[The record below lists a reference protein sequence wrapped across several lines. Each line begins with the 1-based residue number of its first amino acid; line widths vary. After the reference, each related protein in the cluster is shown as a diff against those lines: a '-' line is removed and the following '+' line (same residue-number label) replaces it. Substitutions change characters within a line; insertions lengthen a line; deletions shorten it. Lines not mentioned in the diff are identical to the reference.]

1 MKNNNILLI
10 SNDKLFLKN
19 DIVSSDYNDTI
30 NIIEALS
37 SFNSI
42 CFISRFSKKKNN
54 FSFVNKK
61 KNFFKF
67 PLFNLLKIERY
78 KILMISITPFNFLSF
93 LILKIF
99 NKKVKGYVYLRS
111 DGHLEYFYKYG
122 TIGLIF
128 YKLIFNHITNSLNV
142 ISVSK
147 HLTGLKNKYFLINP
161 SEIEA
166 VWFKKRN
173 TPKLDFPRLLYLGR
187 FKKEKG
193 VFSFLKIVKMINN
206 NFRLN
211 IVGYKKKK
219 SIGKKIHLYNETSS
233 LKKIIKF
240 YDSCN
245 IFVLPSYTEGAP
257 KVILESLA
265 RYRPIIVFNEI
276 KHVTSKYRGIFVSKR
291 NIKDFKKKID
301 FIINNYHKITNDIKK
316 NKIPSKLEF
325 QKKLRKIIL

>member
-1 MKNNNILLI
+1 MKSDNILVI
-10 SNDKLFLKN
+10 SNDKLFLK
-19 DIVSSDYNDTI
+19 DDRVSSNFNDTI
-30 NIIEALS
+30 NIIGALIGFKS
-37 SFNSI
+37 ISFL
-42 CFISRFSKKKNN
+42 SRFSKKDNN
-54 FSFVNKK
+54 FSITNKK
-61 KNFFKF
+61 KNFLKF
-67 PLFNLLKIERY
+67 PLFDFFKIQKY
-78 KILMISITPFNFLSF
+78 KILMISITPFNFLTF
-93 LILKIF
+93 LIIKTL
-99 NKKVKGYVYLRS
+99 NKKVNGYVYLRS

-128 YKLIFNHITNSLNV
+128 YKVIFNYITNYLAI

-166 VWFKKRN
+166 IWYKKRT
-173 TPKLDFPRLLYLGR
+173 TPKLNFPRLLYLGR

-193 VFSFLKIVKMINN
+193 VFSLLKIVKLINN

-211 IVGYKKKK
+211 IVGSKKII
-219 SIGKKIHLYNETSS
+219 SIGKKINLYDETSS

-240 YDSCN
+240 YDNCN

-265 RYRPIIVFNEI
+265 RYRPIIVFSEI
-276 KHVTSKYRGIFVSKR
+276 KHVKSKFKGIFVSKR
-291 NIKDFKKKID
+291 NYKNFKKKID
-301 FIINNYHKITNDIKK
+301 FIINNYQKIINDIKK
-316 NKIPSKLEF
+316 NKIPSKSQF

>member
-19 DIVSSDYNDTI
+19 DVVSSNYNDTI

-37 SFNSI
+37 SFKSI

-128 YKLIFNHITNSLNV
+128 YKLIFNYITNSLAV

-147 HLTGLKNKYFLINP
+147 HLTGLKTKYFLINP
-161 SEIEA
+161 SEIESI
-166 VWFKKRN
+166 WLKKRN
-173 TPKLDFPRLLYLGR
+173 IPKLDIPRLLYLGR

-193 VFSFLKIVKMINN
+193 IFSFLKIVKLINN
-206 NFRLN
+206 NFRFN
-211 IVGYKKKK
+211 IVGSKKKFK
-219 SIGKKIHLYNETSS
+219 ICKKIIFYNETNS
-233 LKKIIKF
+233 LKKIIRF
-240 YDSCN
+240 YDNCN

-265 RYRPIIVFNEI
+265 RYRPVIVFREI
-276 KHVTSKYRGIFVSKR
+276 KHVKSKFKGVFVSNR
-291 NIKDFKKKID
+291 NLKNFTKQIS
-301 FIINNYHKITNDIKK
+301 FIINNYQKIVNEIKK
-316 NKIPSKLEF
+316 NKIPTKLEF
-325 QKKLRKIIL
+325 QKRLREIIL